1 MASLSGGF
9 TNQESAYDFSS
20 SPLKDTSFAKD
31 GPKLKSNKEKT
42 VTDDRT
48 YNLKSIKDTTGQF
61 SLSQIPNENISFNNN
76 KSQRFNSKEQVFK
89 ISNSQEVKIYDVSQI
104 IRLFENNESLK
115 RSLAVRAISQSKYS
129 TNEVFDIVSWNNLNE
144 ARKTVISNDI
154 YNLTISRK
162 NINLQLVASYII
174 WSKTNG

>member
-9 TNQESAYDFSS
+9 TSQESAYDFSP
-20 SPLKDTSFAKD
+20 SPLTATPFSKD
-31 GPKLKSNKEKT
+31 GPKLKSNEEN
-42 VTDDRT
+42 VVIDDRA
-48 YNLKSIKDTTGQF
+48 YNLKSTKDNDAQF

-89 ISNSQEVKIYDVSQI
+89 ISNNQEVKIYDVSQI
-104 IRLFENNESLK
+104 IRLFAANESLK

-129 TNEVFDIVSWNNLNE
+129 TNEVYDIVSWNNLNE

-154 YNLTISRK
+154 YNLAISRK
-162 NINLQLVASYII
+162 NIDLQLVASHIL